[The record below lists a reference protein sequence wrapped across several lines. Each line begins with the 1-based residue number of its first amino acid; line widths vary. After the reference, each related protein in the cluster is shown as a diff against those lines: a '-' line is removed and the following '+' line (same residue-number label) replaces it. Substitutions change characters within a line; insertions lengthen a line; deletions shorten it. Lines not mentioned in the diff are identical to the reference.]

1 MPAMNKEDIDDLNLF
16 VKAGRIDE
24 ARALLMRFDGEK
36 AQTALRRLNEKFPL
50 VATKAARPA
59 PRSASSDM
67 PPELRLDEMDEIKLA
82 IQERRF
88 ADAQSMLVVSDHPDA
103 EKMLARLAQITG
115 TPASAAPVKQKANKS
130 NRKRLLYALLVV
142 LLVLVVVVVMP
153 MIADMNAQADAIN
166 RQINA
171 MR

>member
-36 AQTALRRLNEKFPL
+36 ARAALRRLNEKFPP
-50 VATKAARPA
+50 VAKPARPA
-59 PRSASSDM
+59 PRSPGSDM

-88 ADAQSMLVVSDHPDA
+88 ADAQSMLVTSDHPDA

-115 TPASAAPVKQKANKS
+115 TPAAAAPVKQKANKA

-142 LLVLVVVVVMP
+142 LAVLVVAVVLP